1 MKHILKGG
9 DIVMGCILNDKDT
22 EISLALR
29 SINNLFMRA
38 TVQRAKKYGIDDF
51 TLMHGWI
58 LSYLIKHKEENVY
71 QRDIEKKFSITRS
84 AVTAIV
90 KNMEKFGYIKRVE
103 VEHDARLKKIVIT
116 PVGEEM
122 HKKMIEN
129 FAEMDKKMVE
139 NISEDD
145 YETFMRVCTQIK
157 NNLNSLL

>member
-1 MKHILKGG
+1 ME
-9 DIVMGCILNDKDT
+9 CILNDKDT

-38 TVQRAKKYGIDDF
+38 TVQQAKKYGIDDF

-58 LSYLIKHKEENVY
+58 LSYLIKHKDENVY

-90 KNMEKFGYIKRVE
+90 KSMERFGYIKRVE

-122 HKKMIEN
+122 HKKMTEN

-145 YETFMRVCTQIK
+145 YETFMRVCMQIK
-157 NNLNSLL
+157 NNLNGLI